1 VPLISEFSL
10 FIIHVFRVFP
20 SSSPHLSSIS
30 LSHTFLARNIPAAAP
45 PQKSDHC
52 QQQTS
57 KKENCAEQKN
67 FNVLNFKN
75 VKAEAFPSSL
85 PLG

>member
-1 VPLISEFSL
+1 MSSGYSL
-10 FIIHVFRVFP
+10 P
-20 SSSPHLSSIS
+20 PH
-30 LSHTFLARNIPAAAP
+30 HTYPPFLFLTPRRAFLARNIPAAAP